1 MARKI
6 LDRANIDNNPF
17 QDIHRQEDR
26 IAMEREKVAIIGA
39 GVIGGAIACA
49 ISDDFQV
56 TATRRKIERLSP
68 LAERGINITSD
79 NDKAVSEAEVIII
92 SVKPYQVIPLLKNL
106 SHGLK
111 DKLVISFAASIN
123 LDLMQ
128 RVIPDSRVVR
138 AMTNIAVQVKEG
150 YTVYSC
156 GKNVTDS
163 DKNVITKIFGDMG
176 EYEEVDEQYLDVLTA
191 MAGSSPAYLYTVV
204 EAMIY
209 GALQVGL
216 PRDLALRAAAWSV
229 IGASHLLLSSGKHP
243 AELRDMV
250 VTPGG
255 VTIDAIYA
263 LEDGKVRTAFM
274 KAIRDASLKA
284 QRLARDACDEAERQL
299 GREN

>member
-1 MARKI
+1 
-6 LDRANIDNNPF
+6 
-17 QDIHRQEDR
+17 
-26 IAMEREKVAIIGA
+26 MEKEKVTIIGA

-49 ISDDFQV
+49 ICDDFEV
-56 TATRRKIERLSP
+56 TATRRKLERLSA
-68 LAERGINITSD
+68 LAEKGIKVTTN
-79 NDKAVSEAEVIII
+79 NEEAVSEADIVII
-92 SVKPYQVIPLLKNL
+92 SVKPHQVIPLLKSL
-106 SHGLK
+106 SRQLA

-123 LDLMQ
+123 IDLIQ
-128 RVIPDSRVVR
+128 RVIPRSRIVR

-156 GKNVTDS
+156 GKGIKEEDHA
-163 DKNVITKIFGDMG
+163 IIGKIFEDMG
-176 EYEEVDEQYLDVLTA
+176 EYEEVEEQYLDVLTA

-209 GALQVGL
+209 GALHVGL
-216 PRDLALRAAAWSV
+216 PRDLALRSAAWSV

-274 KAIRDASLKA
+274 KAILDASLKA
-284 QRLARDACDEAERQL
+284 KALSKAACIEAEKQI
-299 GREN
+299 ES